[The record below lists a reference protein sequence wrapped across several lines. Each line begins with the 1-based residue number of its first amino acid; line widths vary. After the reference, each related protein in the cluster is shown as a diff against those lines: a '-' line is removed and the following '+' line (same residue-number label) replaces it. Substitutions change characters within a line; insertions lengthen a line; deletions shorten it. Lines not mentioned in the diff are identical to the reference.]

1 MTCAVSPVCLSWTL
15 LFLCVQVSAATDQT
29 DNITAAPGQ
38 TVSLSCRAPKDTNI
52 IVVEWSRPGL
62 EPEHVF
68 LYRGGRCVTSYQHL
82 SFQNRVELQDRQM
95 KDGDVSL
102 ILKNVKEEDTG
113 NYKCRVIQGGRNRRK
128 RDTSRIETIS
138 IIHLD
143 VHQPGITEER
153 GDEEGGDEEGN
164 SRGRVALGIGLSA
177 AALLVVVVVGSMISR
192 KRRLTEQ
199 SSYKPPADAAADQ
212 QLA

>member
-1 MTCAVSPVCLSWTL
+1 QPPSSRAVVL
-15 LFLCVQVSAATDQT
+15 LTAQRDRGSFKELGAAGTHRQT
-29 DNITAAPGQ
+29 SCESEITFY
-38 TVSLSCRAPKDTNI
+38 SPKDTNI

-143 VHQPGITEER
+143 VHQPGESV
-153 GDEEGGDEEGN
+153 DN
-164 SRGRVALGIGLSA
+164 V
-177 AALLVVVVVGSMISR
+177 
-192 KRRLTEQ
+192 
-199 SSYKPPADAAADQ
+199 
-212 QLA
+212 